1 MPLLEVE
8 GLHARYGYAPV
19 VQGVSFSADAGEIV
33 SIFGRNGAGK
43 TTTLR
48 TIMGLWRARKGAIV
62 FRHHDVTAMHTS
74 DIARL
79 GIAFVPEN
87 MGIFGGLTVEENMK
101 LAAHGGRFDKSRLE
115 RIFALFPAMEK
126 FWDRQAHALSG
137 PTLDRFFVVV
147 SALGYQWG
155 VVPVDIALT
164 AALLVARR
172 WREATF
178 AGVSFAGSALLNM
191 ATKQFFQRDRPTLWE
206 SIAPEHTFSFPSG
219 HAMGSATLAMVV
231 VLLCWHTR
239 WRWLAVALAT
249 LFALLVGASRIY
261 LGVHYPSDILGGFAA
276 GIAWV
281 SGVYLVLFRIRER
294 PWQVKG

>member
-1 MPLLEVE
+1 MLPADTLANGRRFIA
-8 GLHARYGYAPV
+8 GL
-19 VQGVSFSADAGEIV
+19 
-33 SIFGRNGAGK
+33 
-43 TTTLR
+43 
-48 TIMGLWRARKGAIV
+48 
-62 FRHHDVTAMHTS
+62 FR
-74 DIARL
+74 
-79 GIAFVPEN
+79 E
-87 MGIFGGLTVEENMK
+87 
-101 LAAHGGRFDKSRLE
+101 HGGRFVLLFLCLLAPLWLFVELADEVHELE
-115 RIFALFPAMEK
+115 AFYFDDPLLWR
-126 FWDRQAHALSG
+126 AHAMAG
-137 PTLDRFFVVV
+137 PALDRFFIFI
-147 SALGYQWG
+147 SAIGYQWG

-164 AALLVARR
+164 AGLLIARR

-239 WRWLAVALAT
+239 WRWVAVALAGS
-249 LFALLVGASRIY
+249 FAVLVGVSRIY

-281 SGVYLVLFRIRER
+281 SGVYLVLYRIRER

>member
-1 MPLLEVE
+1 VRAADTLANGRRFIA
-8 GLHARYGYAPV
+8 GL
-19 VQGVSFSADAGEIV
+19 
-33 SIFGRNGAGK
+33 
-43 TTTLR
+43 
-48 TIMGLWRARKGAIV
+48 
-62 FRHHDVTAMHTS
+62 FR
-74 DIARL
+74 
-79 GIAFVPEN
+79 E
-87 MGIFGGLTVEENMK
+87 
-101 LAAHGGRFDKSRLE
+101 HGGRLVLLFLCLLAPLWLFVELADEVHELEDFYFDD
-115 RIFALFPAMEK
+115 ALL
-126 FWDRQAHALSG
+126 WQAHALSG

-231 VLLCWHTR
+231 ALLCWHTR
-239 WRWLAVALAT
+239 WRWLAVVLAT

>member
-1 MPLLEVE
+1 MLPADTLANGRRFIA
-8 GLHARYGYAPV
+8 GL
-19 VQGVSFSADAGEIV
+19 
-33 SIFGRNGAGK
+33 
-43 TTTLR
+43 
-48 TIMGLWRARKGAIV
+48 
-62 FRHHDVTAMHTS
+62 FR
-74 DIARL
+74 
-79 GIAFVPEN
+79 E
-87 MGIFGGLTVEENMK
+87 
-101 LAAHGGRFDKSRLE
+101 HGGRFVLLFLCLLAPLWLFVELADEVHELE
-115 RIFALFPAMEK
+115 AFYFDDPLLWR
-126 FWDRQAHALSG
+126 AHAMAG
-137 PTLDRFFVVV
+137 PGLDRFFIFI
-147 SALGYQWG
+147 SAIGYQWG

-164 AALLVARR
+164 AGLLIARR

-239 WRWLAVALAT
+239 WRWVAVALAGS
-249 LFALLVGASRIY
+249 FAVLVGVSRIY

-281 SGVYLVLFRIRER
+281 SGVYLVLYRIRER
-294 PWQVKG
+294 PWQVR

>member
-1 MPLLEVE
+1 MRAADTLANGRRFIA
-8 GLHARYGYAPV
+8 GL
-19 VQGVSFSADAGEIV
+19 
-33 SIFGRNGAGK
+33 
-43 TTTLR
+43 
-48 TIMGLWRARKGAIV
+48 
-62 FRHHDVTAMHTS
+62 FR
-74 DIARL
+74 
-79 GIAFVPEN
+79 E
-87 MGIFGGLTVEENMK
+87 
-101 LAAHGGRFDKSRLE
+101 HGGRLVLLFLCLLAPLWLFVELADEVHELEDFYFDD
-115 RIFALFPAMEK
+115 ALL
-126 FWDRQAHALSG
+126 WQAHALSG

-155 VVPVDIALT
+155 VVPVDTALT